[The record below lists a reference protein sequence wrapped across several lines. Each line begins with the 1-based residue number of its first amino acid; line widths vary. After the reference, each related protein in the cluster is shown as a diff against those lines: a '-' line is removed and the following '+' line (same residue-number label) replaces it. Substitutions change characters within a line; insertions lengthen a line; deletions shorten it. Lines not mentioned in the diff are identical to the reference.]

1 MLFYFYITLYI
12 GGLSIVVD
20 FDKGLRGFG
29 DSKVGG
35 FGSFWVLD
43 TCHFAV
49 VYLKWWCC

>member
-1 MLFYFYITLYI
+1 MQYITLYI

-20 FDKGLRGFG
+20 VDKGLRGFG

-35 FGSFWVLD
+35 FGSFWVLN